1 MKDRTMYYL
10 SLIVEALRSI
20 DQTRLAAEGADQG
33 ICAAVYEYVKAQALQ
48 APNANRVAGDT
59 IDLWY
64 VEKDEII
71 RRWDKFSG
79 DTVYPVPS
87 DVAGYCPV
95 LTYMDHQRNG
105 TLWHGRQGAL
115 RCDLI
120 DHLLQGFERLLA
132 DAADAQRQEA
142 QQGPSLRFSEAPD
155 PDLYPD
161 W

>member
-1 MKDRTMYYL
+1 MNARTIPYL
-10 SLIVEALRSI
+10 TLIVEALRSI
-20 DQTRLAAEGADQG
+20 DPSRLAAEEADYG
-33 ICAAVYEYVKAQALQ
+33 ICAAVHEYVKGQALQ
-48 APNANRVAGDT
+48 TPSRVGAT

-64 VEKDEII
+64 AEKDAII
-71 RRWDKFSG
+71 RCWDKFSG

-95 LTYMDHQRNG
+95 RTYMDHKQNG

-115 RCDLI
+115 RCDLAA
-120 DHLLQGFERLLA
+120 HLLRGFECLLV
-132 DAADAQRQEA
+132 DALDAQRQEA

>member
-1 MKDRTMYYL
+1 MNTLNMYYL
-10 SLIVEALRSI
+10 NLIVEALRSI
-20 DQTRLAAEGADQG
+20 DPTRLAAEGTDHG
-33 ICAAVYEYVKAQALQ
+33 ICAAVHEYVKAQALQ
-48 APNANRVAGDT
+48 APEPNRVAAAT

-64 VEKDEII
+64 AEKDAII

-79 DTVYPVPS
+79 DTVYPVPGRLS
-87 DVAGYCPV
+87 GHCPV

-115 RCDLI
+115 RCDLTA
-120 DHLLQGFERLLA
+120 HLLRGFECLLV
-132 DAADAQRQEA
+132 DALDAQRQEA

>member
-1 MKDRTMYYL
+1 MIARTMYYL

-20 DQTRLAAEGADQG
+20 DPTRLAAEGSDHG
-33 ICAAVYEYVKAQALQ
+33 ICAAVHEYVKAQALQ
-48 APNANRVAGDT
+48 APEPNRVAAAT

-64 VEKDEII
+64 AEKDAII
-71 RRWDKFSG
+71 RLWDKFSG

-87 DVAGYCPV
+87 SVAGYCPV
-95 LTYMDHQRNG
+95 YTYMDHQRNG

-115 RCDLI
+115 RCDLT
-120 DHLLQGFERLLA
+120 DHLLRGFERLLA

>member
-1 MKDRTMYYL
+1 MNDRTLYYL

-20 DQTRLAAEGADQG
+20 APARLDAEKADYG
-33 ICAAVYEYVKAQALQ
+33 ICGAVREYIVARALQ
-48 APNANRVAGDT
+48 TPDPARVRADT
-59 IDLWY
+59 LDLWY
-64 VEKDEII
+64 DKKDAILK
-71 RRWDKFSG
+71 RWDSFSG
-79 DTVYPVPS
+79 DTVYPVP
-87 DVAGYCPV
+87 GRLRGNCPV
-95 LTYMDHQRNG
+95 HTYMDHQRRG

-115 RCDLI
+115 RCDLLA
-120 DHLLQGFERLLA
+120 HLIRGFERLLA

>member
-1 MKDRTMYYL
+1 MNTLNLYYL
-10 SLIVEALRSI
+10 NLIVEALRSI
-20 DQTRLAAEGADQG
+20 DPTHLAAEGADHG
-33 ICAAVYEYVKAQALQ
+33 ICAAVHEYVKAQALQ
-48 APNANRVAGDT
+48 APEPNRVAAAT

-64 VEKDEII
+64 AEKDEII

-79 DTVYPVPS
+79 DTVYPVPGRRPM
-87 DVAGYCPV
+87 DCPV
-95 LTYMDHQRNG
+95 YTYMDHQRNG

-115 RCDLI
+115 RCGLTA
-120 DHLLQGFERLLA
+120 HLLQGFERLLV
-132 DAADAQRQEA
+132 DALDAQRQEA